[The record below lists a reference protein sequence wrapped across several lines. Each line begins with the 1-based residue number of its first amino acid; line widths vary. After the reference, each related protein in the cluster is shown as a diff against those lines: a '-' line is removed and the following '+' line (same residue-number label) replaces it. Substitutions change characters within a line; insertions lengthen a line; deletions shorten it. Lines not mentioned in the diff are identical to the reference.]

1 MTEST
6 TSEKQVQEQ
15 DIGILVDNLSKL
27 NVVFK
32 EVGTW
37 SELQG
42 WQWECRGQ
50 ESVILIRKALIEY
63 FGKPKQ
69 YKKDKIS
76 KDMKKAIK
84 ILDRFSIF
92 AMYGQEIFG
101 KKYEGKFRDKIMEVV
116 VICHHGSYSDRP
128 DNTPNYSAA
137 TYRAAR
143 IGCFDKW
150 K

>member
-6 TSEKQVQEQ
+6 TTEEQVPKQ
-15 DIGILVDNLSKL
+15 DIGSLVGKLSKL
-27 NVVFK
+27 NSVPK

-37 SELQG
+37 SELKNLKN

-50 ESVILIRKALIEY
+50 ESVILTRKALIEY
-63 FGKPKQ
+63 FGKPEQ

-84 ILDRFSIF
+84 ILNRFSIF
-92 AMYGQEIFG
+92 AMHGQEVFG
-101 KKYEGKFRDKIMEVV
+101 KKVADDVMEVA
-116 VICHHGSYSDRP
+116 VIYHHGLYSDRP

-137 TYRAAR
+137 TYRAVR
-143 IGCFDKW
+143 IEHFDRW